1 MEKFV
6 EQTLLFDFYGELLT
20 AHQRRIYE
28 DVVLND
34 YSLSE
39 VADDLGISRQGV
51 HDNIKRCNKA
61 LEDYEAKLHLV
72 EKFVNIKEK
81 IHQIHELSKNYEN
94 LSKEELVSKV
104 ESISKEI
111 LEEL

>member
-1 MEKFV
+1 MERFV
-6 EQTLLFDFYGELLT
+6 EQTLLYDFYGELLT

-51 HDNIKRCNKA
+51 HDNIKRCNRA
-61 LEDYEAKLHLV
+61 LQDYEEKLHLV
-72 EKFVNIKEK
+72 ERFVNIKEK
-81 IHQIHELSKNYEN
+81 VHQIHELSKECEN
-94 LSKEELVSKV
+94 LSKQELVFRM
-104 ESISKEI
+104 ENISQEI